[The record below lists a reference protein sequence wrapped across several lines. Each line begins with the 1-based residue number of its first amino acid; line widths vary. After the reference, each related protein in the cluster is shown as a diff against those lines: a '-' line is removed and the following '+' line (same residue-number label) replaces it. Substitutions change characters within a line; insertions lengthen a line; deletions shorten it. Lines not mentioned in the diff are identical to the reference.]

1 YSVRPAEAHYSKEH
15 GEFLLPYEVVR
26 QAADPDEVL
35 LAFLQDSY
43 EAEAVRAG
51 WDRSALECDPDRWK
65 AYQTRA

>member
-1 YSVRPAEAHYSKEH
+1 
-15 GEFLLPYEVVR
+15 VVR

-43 EAEAVRAG
+43 EAEAVCAG
-51 WDRSALECDPDRWK
+51 WDRSALETDPDRWK